1 MLEKNYCQFL
11 DIHGNKYL
19 KVTEENLIKTT
30 FSRGVH
36 SVAGRCGDFIYI
48 LFYPPNNLV
57 R

>member
-1 MLEKNYCQFL
+1 MLEN
-11 DIHGNKYL
+11 HGNKYL